1 MGCRAHEI
9 GKAFACAVGLSFA
22 GLSIAQT
29 DTTENVATLQE
40 VVVTAQKRAE
50 RLQDVPIS
58 VAALSGASLE
68 GAQVN
73 DVVDLGARFANLA
86 MPDTGSKGQNI
97 LLRIRGFGNNN
108 ATRTLRAGIIVDDV
122 PYLSPRGLNAGL
134 FDIDQA
140 QVLRGPQS
148 SLYGLTAEAGLVIIN
163 SIKPDLDAARGRLA
177 LQYDSDNEYSLNG
190 RYSIP
195 IVPGKFAAA
204 LSATAAGGEGWIDN
218 IVSEREYNKT
228 QSGAARLQALA
239 QLTDSLILQ
248 FAYAREEVD
257 DDVGLTLV
265 PIDRAAFN
273 AEYGTS
279 LRRFQSAAD
288 YAGFVKNTDESANV
302 TVRWKLASSELVA
315 VTAFRDFETLPS
327 FDIDLGPEPVQLGP
341 FTVLSGQPNATTRA
355 FSQELRLQSSGESAL
370 TWTAGAF
377 FYSTKDTSFSTATI
391 IAPFEDEFTIGP
403 LSTDDYESRA
413 VFGQVAYEWAN
424 GLSAAFGARFEDVEL
439 ENREDG
445 IERSAR
451 YDDSEFL
458 PKLTVGYAF
467 DDDTRLYASAG
478 RGWLAGG
485 VFVGET
491 AEDDTPYLPEKSTT
505 YEVGFKGAWLD
516 GRLATNVALFQTK
529 VDDYQESI
537 RTSLITAETSNAG
550 EVEFK
555 GVELELSARLSN
567 TLSARASLGISKAEY
582 SDFVEFDPESELLVN
597 RAGNRVPGV
606 AERDYEIA
614 MTYRNAA
621 GWYVTGEFSGS
632 GDILETKD
640 TLNSLPAIDGYDVAN
655 LRAGYDAD
663 RWSVGLYCNNV
674 GNKEYFTYGNDQLGD
689 GVVFGALG
697 RKRHFGLSFQ
707 YRFER

>member
-1 MGCRAHEI
+1 MGLAAT
-9 GKAFACAVGLSFA
+9 GQTVAQVPTSDTAAVL
-22 GLSIAQT
+22 
-29 DTTENVATLQE
+29 EE

-58 VAALSGASLE
+58 VAVLGGASLE
-68 GAQVN
+68 SAQVN

-86 MPDTGSKGQNI
+86 MPDTGSKGQNV

-108 ATRTLRAGIIVDDV
+108 ATRTLRAGIVVDDV

-163 SIKPDLDAARGRLA
+163 SVQPDLDSAKGRLA
-177 LQYDSDNEYSLNG
+177 LQYDADNEYSMNA
-190 RYSIP
+190 RYSMP
-195 IVPGKFAAA
+195 FVPGKFATA
-204 LSATAAGGEGWIDN
+204 LSVAAGGGDGWIDN
-218 IVSEREYNKT
+218 IVTQREYNKT
-228 QSGAARLQALA
+228 QNHAVRLQALA
-239 QLTDSLILQ
+239 QVTDNLRLQ
-248 FAYAREEVD
+248 FAYAREDVD

-273 AEYGTS
+273 AVYGTD

-288 YAGFVKNTDESANV
+288 YAGFVKNTDESANL
-302 TVRWKLASSELVA
+302 TVRWKFAAAELVA

-355 FSQELRLQSSGESAL
+355 FSQEVRLQSAGESAL
-370 TWTAGAF
+370 KWTAGAF

-391 IAPFEDEFTIGP
+391 IAPFEDELTIGP
-403 LSTDDYESRA
+403 LSTDDYESRS
-413 VFGQVAYEWAN
+413 VFGQVSYKWAN
-424 GLSAAFGARFEDVEL
+424 GLSATAGARFEDVEL
-439 ENREDG
+439 DNRADG
-445 IERSAR
+445 IDRSAR
-451 YDDSEFL
+451 YDDSQFL

-467 DDDTRLYASAG
+467 NEDAQLYASVG

-491 AEDDTPYLPEKSTT
+491 TDDDTPYLPEESAT
-505 YEVGFKGAWLD
+505 YEVGLKGAWLD
-516 GRLATNVALFQTK
+516 GRLNTNIALFQIK

-555 GVELELSARLSN
+555 GIELELVARLSE

-582 SDFVEFDPESELLVN
+582 SNFVEFDPDSELLVN

-606 AERDYEIA
+606 SERDYDLA
-614 MTYRNAA
+614 VTYRNAA
-621 GWYVTGEFSGS
+621 GWYVTGELSGS

-640 TLNSLPAIDGYDVAN
+640 TLNALPVIDGYDVAN

-663 RWSVGLYCNNV
+663 RWSIGFFCNNL
-674 GNKEYFTYGNDQLGD
+674 GDKEYFTYGNDQLGD

-697 RKRHFGLSFQ
+697 RKRHVGVSFQ
-707 YRFER
+707 YRFGL